1 MMTAMIV
8 NMYFR
13 ALYPCTESFSS
24 HNLRMHCIK
33 TIYMCVRELV
43 SARDLSCVCDD
54 NLEEAEP
61 VRYNPNDKVEDIVN
75 TMTMTLFLP
84 LHVFS

>member
-1 MMTAMIV
+1 MSQNVFIHIATPELTRANIIQFRPFLSSKAVLMMTAMIV

-33 TIYMCVRELV
+33 TDIYMRE
-43 SARDLSCVCDD
+43 RIGECKRLSCV
-54 NLEEAEP
+54 
-61 VRYNPNDKVEDIVN
+61 
-75 TMTMTLFLP
+75 
-84 LHVFS
+84 